1 MEKPRV
7 YRKTSMLTVQ
17 EVCKRMSCS
26 RRHVY
31 NLIERGELPAFRY
44 GGIRGLR
51 VPETGVEEFITQRM
65 VDPGV

>member
-1 MEKPRV
+1 MEKPQV
-7 YRKTSMLTVQ
+7 YRKVSMLTVR
-17 EVCKRMSCS
+17 EVGKRMGCS

-51 VPETGVEEFITQRM
+51 VPEAGMEEFIARRM
-65 VDPGV
+65 VEPGA